1 MTIQQCYEA
10 IGSPY
15 EEVFQRLRSEQLIG
29 KFMVKFLDDPSFW
42 SLLTAMESGD
52 KKAAVLAAHTLK
64 GVSQNLGFIDL
75 YEASAKLT
83 EALRKEEDAAKLLDA
98 VKAAYEKT
106 VSAISRYQKE
116 TAQKQDGTWTKREEE
131 RIWL

>member
-15 EEVFQRLRSEQLIG
+15 EEVFQRLGSEQLIG
-29 KFMVKFLDDPSFW
+29 KFVVKFLDDPSFW

-83 EALRKEEDAAKLLDA
+83 EALRKEEEAEKLLDA

-116 TAQKQDGTWTKREEE
+116 TA
-131 RIWL
+131 